1 MRAYTHEGL
10 VTPTS
15 QHILTLK
22 NSHKFFLCSGQGLNI
37 WPLDLESDALPIE
50 PPHHPF
56 SFYAWRPSAVVAPT
70 CKICWPFLKLVK
82 ARITSWLM
90 TSSALFQSL
99 LKPRTI
105 CCTRAAAQHKL
116 SRFNSYSGLS
126 NSCEFVLM
134 LMFPTRA
141 STQIS
146 VFKVKYS

>member
-1 MRAYTHEGL
+1 MGR
-10 VTPTS
+10 S
-15 QHILTLK
+15 
-22 NSHKFFLCSGQGLNI
+22 
-37 WPLDLESDALPIE
+37 IE

-126 NSCEFVLM
+126 NSCEFELM
-134 LMFPTRA
+134 LTLPTRA
-141 STQIS
+141 SAQIS
-146 VFKVKYS
+146 VFKALELRHNTNCHVSTPTLDSVTLTAVSLC